1 MLRLLQTAFLWVL
14 FVPFIIAQG
23 IQHPAKWRSSVKDAG
38 NGQYILELDVQIQ
51 PDWHLYA
58 PIQKYP
64 EGDGPL
70 AAHFTFSEP
79 GKIGGKPTFLFLQ
92 ELQSSPSIEKKDE
105 IFGVNVRY
113 YEDHAHFSRTIK
125 RQVAG
130 SFEITAAV
138 SYQVCSSACIN
149 ETNQFTFSIPA
160 DNSARVSHAEPSAEK
175 LVPALSPAASAAPP
189 KSDSN
194 KAIAK
199 IMPPAPAAVANSGPV
214 KAFNFWSVFLAGF
227 LAGFAA
233 IITPCV
239 YSMVPLTV
247 SFFTKQSKTR
257 SIGIRN
263 ALLYGLF
270 IVLIYDALTLLITLA
285 FGAQALNG
293 IASNVGVN
301 IFFFLIFVVFAA
313 SFLGAFEI
321 NLPSSWIN
329 KADSASER
337 GGVAGIFFMAFTLV
351 LVSFSCTGPVVGG
364 LLPLISNGT
373 YLAPLIGMTGFGLCL
388 ALPFAMFALFPGWLN
403 ALPKSGG
410 WLNAVKVVLG
420 LLELALAMKFLSNA
434 DLVAGWHLIS
444 REIFIAF
451 WAVCFGVM
459 GFYLLGKI
467 KFSHDSETTFISV
480 PRAIIAIIALTFT
493 LYLLPG
499 LWGAPLNLISGFP
512 PPQSEGW
519 SENAGFSQGFGR
531 SSAATSSE
539 VSNIPSNHFKDYDQA
554 LAFAKK
560 VHKPL
565 LLDFTGWTCVNCR
578 KMEQNVWTQPEVSDL
593 LDNDFVI
600 ASLYVDDRQT
610 GKRYSEMETKLF
622 QHNAQP
628 YYVVLSNNEKV
639 IGPAVGYSS
648 KDEFAL
654 FLRQA
659 KQMFQDSTY

>member
-1 MLRLLQTAFLWVL
+1 
-14 FVPFIIAQG
+14 
-23 IQHPAKWRSSVKDAG
+23 
-38 NGQYILELDVQIQ
+38 
-51 PDWHLYA
+51 
-58 PIQKYP
+58 
-64 EGDGPL
+64 
-70 AAHFTFSEP
+70 
-79 GKIGGKPTFLFLQ
+79 
-92 ELQSSPSIEKKDE
+92 
-105 IFGVNVRY
+105 
-113 YEDHAHFSRTIK
+113 
-125 RQVAG
+125 
-130 SFEITAAV
+130 
-138 SYQVCSSACIN
+138 
-149 ETNQFTFSIPA
+149 
-160 DNSARVSHAEPSAEK
+160 
-175 LVPALSPAASAAPP
+175 
-189 KSDSN
+189 
-194 KAIAK
+194 
-199 IMPPAPAAVANSGPV
+199 
-214 KAFNFWSVFLAGF
+214 
-227 LAGFAA
+227 
-233 IITPCV
+233 
-239 YSMVPLTV
+239 
-247 SFFTKQSKTR
+247 
-257 SIGIRN
+257 
-263 ALLYGLF
+263 
-270 IVLIYDALTLLITLA
+270 
-285 FGAQALNG
+285 
-293 IASNVGVN
+293 
-301 IFFFLIFVVFAA
+301 
-313 SFLGAFEI
+313 
-321 NLPSSWIN
+321 
-329 KADSASER
+329 
-337 GGVAGIFFMAFTLV
+337 
-351 LVSFSCTGPVVGG
+351 
-364 LLPLISNGT
+364 
-373 YLAPLIGMTGFGLCL
+373 
-388 ALPFAMFALFPGWLN
+388 
-403 ALPKSGG
+403 
-410 WLNAVKVVLG
+410 
-420 LLELALAMKFLSNA
+420 
-434 DLVAGWHLIS
+434 
-444 REIFIAF
+444 
-451 WAVCFGVM
+451 M